1 MIQEAT
7 AEQLTRRTLDRKKK
21 KKNNAEEIGTIRA
34 PTQPRF
40 TVKHTPGS
48 SYMEKKKH
56 HKKGE

>member
-34 PTQPRF
+34 PTQPCF

-48 SYMEKKKH
+48 SYMEKKKTP
-56 HKKGE
+56 